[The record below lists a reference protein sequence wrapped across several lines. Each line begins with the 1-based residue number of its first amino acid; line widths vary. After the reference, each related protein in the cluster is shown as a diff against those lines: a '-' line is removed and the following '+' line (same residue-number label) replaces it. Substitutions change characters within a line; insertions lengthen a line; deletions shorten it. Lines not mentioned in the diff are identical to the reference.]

1 MTPGRKPEPRQVLG
15 ILDQLLAPMGRDDAI
30 KPLLKTARRQ
40 NVAQQYDAYERALQ
54 NAHQKTAYE
63 EREMVRV
70 RDEDRRRQAARVA
83 AHHTLELE
91 NAQNVLLQADEA
103 RARKAL
109 DKVSEPWTM
118 AEATKAFPF
127 LNYVPDHI
135 GKRKKAEGYGAELE
149 KQVRSA
155 EEHQRKA
162 KAHERAADARALAT
176 SMALVARDREARRL
190 ISEAAHGELAADW
203 RRSMDLTELKKGV
216 TKNGSLI
223 QGH

>member
-1 MTPGRKPEPRQVLG
+1 MG
-15 ILDQLLAPMGRDDAI
+15 GRDDAM
-30 KPLLKTARRQ
+30 KPILKTARRQ
-40 NVAQQYDAYERALQ
+40 NVAQQ
-54 NAHQKTAYE
+54 YE

-70 RDEDRRRQAARVA
+70 RDEDRRRQAARMA

-109 DKVSEPWTM
+109 DRVSEPWTM

-135 GKRKKAEGYGAELE
+135 GKRKKAEVYGNHLSA
-149 KQVRSA
+149 QVNAA

-162 KAHERAADARALAT
+162 K
-176 SMALVARDREARRL
+176 
-190 ISEAAHGELAADW
+190 
-203 RRSMDLTELKKGV
+203 
-216 TKNGSLI
+216 
-223 QGH
+223 

>member
-1 MTPGRKPEPRQVLG
+1 
-15 ILDQLLAPMGRDDAI
+15 MGRDDAI

-70 RDEDRRRQAARVA
+70 RDEDRRRQAARMA

-135 GKRKKAEGYGAELE
+135 GKRKKAAEYDKELSG
-149 KQVRSA
+149 QV
-155 EEHQRKA
+155 HC
-162 KAHERAADARALAT
+162 
-176 SMALVARDREARRL
+176 RR
-190 ISEAAHGELAADW
+190 
-203 RRSMDLTELKKGV
+203 R
-216 TKNGSLI
+216 
-223 QGH
+223 

>member
-1 MTPGRKPEPRQVLG
+1 
-15 ILDQLLAPMGRDDAI
+15 MGRDDAI

-54 NAHQKTAYE
+54 DAVHKTKYE

-70 RDEDRRRQAARVA
+70 RDEDRRRQAARMA

-135 GKRKKAEGYGAELE
+135 GKRKKAEVYGSKLSE
-149 KQVRSA
+149 QVHAA

-190 ISEAAHGELAADW
+190 IHEAAHGELAADW

>member
-1 MTPGRKPEPRQVLG
+1 
-15 ILDQLLAPMGRDDAI
+15 
-30 KPLLKTARRQ
+30 
-40 NVAQQYDAYERALQ
+40 
-54 NAHQKTAYE
+54 
-63 EREMVRV
+63 
-70 RDEDRRRQAARVA
+70 
-83 AHHTLELE
+83 
-91 NAQNVLLQADEA
+91 
-103 RARKAL
+103 
-109 DKVSEPWTM
+109 M

-135 GKRKKAEGYGAELE
+135 GKRKQADEYGSKLSE
-149 KQVRSA
+149 QVHAA

-162 KAHERAADARALAT
+162 KQHERAADARALAT

-190 ISEAAHGELAADW
+190 IHEAAHGALAADW